1 MNQTVID
8 IQGITKT
15 YVNGKLSVPVL
26 HGIDLVVNKGEF
38 VSIMGPSGSGK
49 TTTINILTGQLTPDQ
64 GQSSILG
71 KSSTNL
77 NEEDLT
83 NIGLITENSGYYE
96 KLSLYDNLLFFAK
109 LYDVPQGDL
118 DDLMKRVGLFDRR
131 KTLAEKLST
140 GMKQRML
147 LVRAI
152 INKPQVLFLDEPTSG
167 LDPSTSQSIHELIKE
182 LQAEG
187 TTIFLTTHDMHEATI
202 LCDKIVL
209 LNKGQIV
216 EAGTPSDLIQKYNT
230 AKRVKI
236 TYQSGEENYLSFSE
250 LGQVSQIDDIL
261 TIHSCEPT
269 LEDVFIQLTGGKLNA

>member
-1 MNQTVID
+1 MSQQVIKAD
-8 IQGITKT
+8 
-15 YVNGKLSVPVL
+15 NLGKSFGSFKAISSLTF
-26 HGIDLVVNKGEF
+26 DVNKGEILGF
-38 VSIMGPSGSGK
+38 LGPSRSGK

-77 NEEDLT
+77 NEEDLA

-118 DDLMKRVGLFDRR
+118 DNLMKRVGFYDRR

-182 LQAEG
+182 LQSEG

-216 EAGTPSDLIQKYNT
+216 EAGTPSNLIQKYNT

-250 LGQVSQIDDIL
+250 LGQVSQTDDIL

>member
-1 MNQTVID
+1 MSQQVIKAD
-8 IQGITKT
+8 
-15 YVNGKLSVPVL
+15 NLGKSFGSFKAISCLTF
-26 HGIDLVVNKGEF
+26 DVNKGEILGF
-38 VSIMGPSGSGK
+38 LGPSGSGK

-77 NEEDLT
+77 NEEDLA

-118 DDLMKRVGLFDRR
+118 DNLMKRVGFYDRR

-182 LQAEG
+182 LQSEG

-216 EAGTPSDLIQKYNT
+216 EAGTPSNLIQKYNT

-250 LGQVSQIDDIL
+250 LGQVSQTDDIL

>member
-1 MNQTVID
+1 MSQQVIKAD
-8 IQGITKT
+8 
-15 YVNGKLSVPVL
+15 NLGKSFGSFKAISSLTFE
-26 HGIDLVVNKGEF
+26 VNKGEILGF
-38 VSIMGPSGSGK
+38 LGPSGSGK

-118 DDLMKRVGLFDRR
+118 DDLMKRVGLYDRR

-230 AKRVKI
+230 DKRVKI

-250 LGQVSQIDDIL
+250 LGQVSQTDDIL

>member
-1 MNQTVID
+1 MSQQVIKAD
-8 IQGITKT
+8 
-15 YVNGKLSVPVL
+15 NLGKSFGSFKAISSLTFE
-26 HGIDLVVNKGEF
+26 VNKGEILGF
-38 VSIMGPSGSGK
+38 LGPSGSGK
-49 TTTINILTGQLTPDQ
+49 MTTINILTGQLTPDQ
-64 GQSSILG
+64 GQSSILA

-77 NEEDLT
+77 NEEDLA

-118 DDLMKRVGLFDRR
+118 DDLMKRVGLYDRR

-230 AKRVKI
+230 DKRVKI
-236 TYQSGEENYLSFSE
+236 TYQSGKEDYQSFSE
-250 LGQVSQIDDIL
+250 LGQVSQTDDIL

-269 LEDVFIQLTGGKLNA
+269 LEDIFIQLTGGKLNA

>member
-1 MNQTVID
+1 MSQQVIKAD
-8 IQGITKT
+8 
-15 YVNGKLSVPVL
+15 NLGKSFGSFKAISSLTFE
-26 HGIDLVVNKGEF
+26 VNKGEILGF
-38 VSIMGPSGSGK
+38 LGPSGSGK

-71 KSSTNL
+71 KSSTKL

-118 DDLMKRVGLFDRR
+118 DDLMKRVGLYDRR

-250 LGQVSQIDDIL
+250 LGQISQTDDIL

>member
-1 MNQTVID
+1 MSQQVIKAD
-8 IQGITKT
+8 
-15 YVNGKLSVPVL
+15 NLGKSFGSFKAISSLTFE
-26 HGIDLVVNKGEF
+26 VNKGEILGF
-38 VSIMGPSGSGK
+38 LGPSGSGK

-77 NEEDLT
+77 NEEDLA

-118 DDLMKRVGLFDRR
+118 DDLMKRVGLYDRR

-187 TTIFLTTHDMHEATI
+187 TTIFLTTHDMQEATI

-230 AKRVKI
+230 ARRVKI

-250 LGQVSQIDDIL
+250 LGQISQTDDIL

>member
-1 MNQTVID
+1 MSQQVIKAD
-8 IQGITKT
+8 
-15 YVNGKLSVPVL
+15 NLGKSFGSFKAISSLTFE
-26 HGIDLVVNKGEF
+26 VNKGEILGF
-38 VSIMGPSGSGK
+38 LGPSGSGK

-118 DDLMKRVGLFDRR
+118 DDLMKRVGLYDRR

-182 LQAEG
+182 LQSEG

>member
-1 MNQTVID
+1 MSQQVIKAD
-8 IQGITKT
+8 
-15 YVNGKLSVPVL
+15 NFGKSFGSFKAISSLTFE
-26 HGIDLVVNKGEF
+26 VNKGEILGF
-38 VSIMGPSGSGK
+38 LGPSGSGK

-77 NEEDLT
+77 NEEDLA

-118 DDLMKRVGLFDRR
+118 DDLMKRVGLYDRR

-230 AKRVKI
+230 DKRVKI
-236 TYQSGEENYLSFSE
+236 TYRSGKEDYLSFSE
-250 LGQVSQIDDIL
+250 LGQISQTDDIL

>member
-1 MNQTVID
+1 MSQQVIKAD
-8 IQGITKT
+8 
-15 YVNGKLSVPVL
+15 NLGKSFGSFKAISSLTFE
-26 HGIDLVVNKGEF
+26 VNKGEILGF
-38 VSIMGPSGSGK
+38 LGPSGSGK

-64 GQSSILG
+64 GQSSILAT
-71 KSSTNL
+71 SSTNL
-77 NEEDLT
+77 NEEDLA

-118 DDLMKRVGLFDRR
+118 DDLMKRVGLYDRR

-230 AKRVKI
+230 DKRVKI
-236 TYQSGEENYLSFSE
+236 TYQSGKEDYLSFSE
-250 LGQVSQIDDIL
+250 LGQVSQTDDIL

-269 LEDVFIQLTGGKLNA
+269 LEDIFIQLTGGKLNA

>member
-1 MNQTVID
+1 MSQQVIKAD
-8 IQGITKT
+8 
-15 YVNGKLSVPVL
+15 NLGKSFGSFKAISSLTFE
-26 HGIDLVVNKGEF
+26 VNKGEILGF
-38 VSIMGPSGSGK
+38 LGPSGSGK

-118 DDLMKRVGLFDRR
+118 DDLMKRVGLYDRR

-187 TTIFLTTHDMHEATI
+187 TTIFLTTHDMQEATI

-250 LGQVSQIDDIL
+250 LGQVSQTDDIL

>member
-1 MNQTVID
+1 MSQQVIKAD
-8 IQGITKT
+8 
-15 YVNGKLSVPVL
+15 NLGKSFGSFKAISSLTFE
-26 HGIDLVVNKGEF
+26 VNKGEILGF
-38 VSIMGPSGSGK
+38 LGPSGSGK

-64 GQSSILG
+64 GQSSILA

-77 NEEDLT
+77 NEEDLA

-118 DDLMKRVGLFDRR
+118 DDLMKRVGLYDRR

-182 LQAEG
+182 LQSEG

-230 AKRVKI
+230 ARRVKI

-250 LGQVSQIDDIL
+250 LGQVSQTDDIL

>member
-1 MNQTVID
+1 MAQQVIKAD
-8 IQGITKT
+8 
-15 YVNGKLSVPVL
+15 NLGKSFGSFKAISSLTFE
-26 HGIDLVVNKGEF
+26 VNKGEILGF
-38 VSIMGPSGSGK
+38 LGPSGSGK

-64 GQSSILG
+64 GQSSILA

-77 NEEDLT
+77 NEEDLA

-118 DDLMKRVGLFDRR
+118 DDLMKRVGLYDRR

-182 LQAEG
+182 LQVEG

-230 AKRVKI
+230 DKRVKI
-236 TYQSGEENYLSFSE
+236 TYQSGKEDYLSFSE
-250 LGQVSQIDDIL
+250 LGQVSQTDDIL

>member
-1 MNQTVID
+1 MSQQVIKAD
-8 IQGITKT
+8 
-15 YVNGKLSVPVL
+15 NLGKSFGSFKAISSLTF
-26 HGIDLVVNKGEF
+26 DVNKGEILGF
-38 VSIMGPSGSGK
+38 LGPSGSGK

-77 NEEDLT
+77 NEEDLA

-118 DDLMKRVGLFDRR
+118 DNLMKRVGFYDRR

-230 AKRVKI
+230 DKRVKI
-236 TYQSGEENYLSFSE
+236 TYQSGKEDYLSFSE
-250 LGQVSQIDDIL
+250 LGQVSQTDDIL

>member
-1 MNQTVID
+1 MSQQVIKAD
-8 IQGITKT
+8 NLCKSFGSFKAISSLTFE
-15 YVNGKLSVPVL
+15 
-26 HGIDLVVNKGEF
+26 VNKGEILGF
-38 VSIMGPSGSGK
+38 LGPSGSGK

-77 NEEDLT
+77 NEEDLA

-109 LYDVPQGDL
+109 LYDVPQGNL
-118 DDLMKRVGLFDRR
+118 DDLMKRVGLYDRR

>member
-1 MNQTVID
+1 MSQQVIKAD
-8 IQGITKT
+8 NLGKSFGSFKT
-15 YVNGKLSVPVL
+15 ISSLTF
-26 HGIDLVVNKGEF
+26 DVNKGEILGF
-38 VSIMGPSGSGK
+38 LGPSGSGK

-77 NEEDLT
+77 NEEDLA

-118 DDLMKRVGLFDRR
+118 DNLMKRVGFYDRR

-182 LQAEG
+182 LQSEG

-216 EAGTPSDLIQKYNT
+216 EAGTPSNLIQKYNT

-250 LGQVSQIDDIL
+250 LGQVSQTDDIL

>member
-1 MNQTVID
+1 MSQQVIKAD
-8 IQGITKT
+8 
-15 YVNGKLSVPVL
+15 NLGKSFGSFKAISSLTFE
-26 HGIDLVVNKGEF
+26 VNKGEILGF
-38 VSIMGPSGSGK
+38 LGPSGSGK

-77 NEEDLT
+77 NEKDLA

-118 DDLMKRVGLFDRR
+118 DDLMKRVGLYDRR

-167 LDPSTSQSIHELIKE
+167 LDPSTSKSIHELIKE

-230 AKRVKI
+230 DKRVKI
-236 TYQSGEENYLSFSE
+236 TYQSGKEDYLSFSE
-250 LGQVSQIDDIL
+250 LGQVSQTDDIL

-269 LEDVFIQLTGGKLNA
+269 LEDIFIQLTGGKLNA

>member
-1 MNQTVID
+1 MSQQVIKAD
-8 IQGITKT
+8 
-15 YVNGKLSVPVL
+15 N
-26 HGIDLVVNKGEF
+26 LVKSFGSFKAISSLTFEVNKGEILGF
-38 VSIMGPSGSGK
+38 LGPSGSGK
-49 TTTINILTGQLTPDQ
+49 TTTINILTGQLKPDQ

-96 KLSLYDNLLFFAK
+96 KLSLYDNLLFFSK
-109 LYDVPQGDL
+109 FYDVPQGNL
-118 DDLMKRVGLFDRR
+118 DDLMKRVGLYDRR

-250 LGQVSQIDDIL
+250 LGQVSQTDDIL

>member
-1 MNQTVID
+1 MSQQVIKAD
-8 IQGITKT
+8 
-15 YVNGKLSVPVL
+15 NLGKSFGSFKAISSLTFE
-26 HGIDLVVNKGEF
+26 VNKGEILGF
-38 VSIMGPSGSGK
+38 LGPSGSGK

-109 LYDVPQGDL
+109 LYDVSQGDL
-118 DDLMKRVGLFDRR
+118 DDLMKRVGLYDRR

-230 AKRVKI
+230 DKRVKI
-236 TYQSGEENYLSFSE
+236 TYQSGKEDYLSFSE
-250 LGQVSQIDDIL
+250 LGQISQTDDIL

>member
-1 MNQTVID
+1 MSQQVIKAD
-8 IQGITKT
+8 
-15 YVNGKLSVPVL
+15 NLGKSFGSFKAISSLTFE
-26 HGIDLVVNKGEF
+26 VNKGEILGF
-38 VSIMGPSGSGK
+38 LGPSGSGK

-77 NEEDLT
+77 NEKDLA

-118 DDLMKRVGLFDRR
+118 DDLMKRVGLYDRR

-167 LDPSTSQSIHELIKE
+167 LDPSTSKSIHELIKE

-230 AKRVKI
+230 DKRVKI
-236 TYQSGEENYLSFSE
+236 TYQSGKEDYLSFSE
-250 LGQVSQIDDIL
+250 LGQISQTDDIL

>member
-1 MNQTVID
+1 MSQQVIKAD
-8 IQGITKT
+8 
-15 YVNGKLSVPVL
+15 NLGKSFGSFKAISSLTFK
-26 HGIDLVVNKGEF
+26 VNKGEILGF
-38 VSIMGPSGSGK
+38 LGPSGSGK

-77 NEEDLT
+77 NEEDLA

-118 DDLMKRVGLFDRR
+118 DDLMKRVGLYDRR

-182 LQAEG
+182 LQSEG

-250 LGQVSQIDDIL
+250 LGQVSQTDDIL

>member
-1 MNQTVID
+1 MSQQVIKAD
-8 IQGITKT
+8 
-15 YVNGKLSVPVL
+15 NLGKSFGSFKAISSLTFE
-26 HGIDLVVNKGEF
+26 VNKGEILGF
-38 VSIMGPSGSGK
+38 LGPSGSGK

-71 KSSTNL
+71 KSSTKL

-118 DDLMKRVGLFDRR
+118 DDLMKRVGLYDRR

-230 AKRVKI
+230 DKRVKI
-236 TYQSGEENYLSFSE
+236 TYQSGKEDYLSFSE
-250 LGQVSQIDDIL
+250 LGQVSQTDDIL

>member
-1 MNQTVID
+1 MSQQVIKAD
-8 IQGITKT
+8 
-15 YVNGKLSVPVL
+15 NLGKSFGSFKAISSLTFE
-26 HGIDLVVNKGEF
+26 VNKGEILGF
-38 VSIMGPSGSGK
+38 LGPSGSGK

-71 KSSTNL
+71 KSSTKL

-109 LYDVPQGDL
+109 LYDIPQGDL
-118 DDLMKRVGLFDRR
+118 DDLMKRVGLYDRR

-236 TYQSGEENYLSFSE
+236 TYQSGKEDYLSFSE
-250 LGQVSQIDDIL
+250 LGQVSQTDDIL

>member
-1 MNQTVID
+1 MSQQVIKAD
-8 IQGITKT
+8 
-15 YVNGKLSVPVL
+15 NLGKSFGSFKAISSLTF
-26 HGIDLVVNKGEF
+26 DVNKGEILGF
-38 VSIMGPSGSGK
+38 LGPSGSGK

-77 NEEDLT
+77 NEEDLA

-118 DDLMKRVGLFDRR
+118 DDLMKRVGLYDRR

-230 AKRVKI
+230 DKRVKI
-236 TYQSGEENYLSFSE
+236 TYQSGKEDYLSFSE
-250 LGQVSQIDDIL
+250 LGQVSQTDDIL

>member
-1 MNQTVID
+1 MSQQVIKAD
-8 IQGITKT
+8 
-15 YVNGKLSVPVL
+15 NLGKSFGSFKAISSLTFE
-26 HGIDLVVNKGEF
+26 VNKGEILGF
-38 VSIMGPSGSGK
+38 LGPSGSGK

-64 GQSSILG
+64 GQSSILA

-77 NEEDLT
+77 NEEDLA

-216 EAGTPSDLIQKYNT
+216 EAGTPSDLIQKYHT

>member
-1 MNQTVID
+1 MSQQVIKAD
-8 IQGITKT
+8 
-15 YVNGKLSVPVL
+15 NLGKSFGAFQAISSLTFE
-26 HGIDLVVNKGEF
+26 VNKGEILGF
-38 VSIMGPSGSGK
+38 LGPSGSGK
-49 TTTINILTGQLTPDQ
+49 TTTINILTGQLKPDQ

-71 KSSTNL
+71 KSSTKL

-118 DDLMKRVGLFDRR
+118 DDLMKRVGLYDRR
-131 KTLAEKLST
+131 KTLTEKLST

-216 EAGTPSDLIQKYNT
+216 EAGTPGDLIQKYNT
-230 AKRVKI
+230 DKRVKI
-236 TYQSGEENYLSFSE
+236 TYQSGKEDYLSFSE
-250 LGQVSQIDDIL
+250 LGQVSQTDDIL

-269 LEDVFIQLTGGKLNA
+269 LEDVFIQLTGGKINA

>member
-1 MNQTVID
+1 MSQQVIKAD
-8 IQGITKT
+8 
-15 YVNGKLSVPVL
+15 N
-26 HGIDLVVNKGEF
+26 LVKSFGSFKAISSLTFEVNKGEILGF
-38 VSIMGPSGSGK
+38 LGPSGSGK
-49 TTTINILTGQLTPDQ
+49 TTTINILTGQLKPDQ

-96 KLSLYDNLLFFAK
+96 KLSLYDNLLFFSK
-109 LYDVPQGDL
+109 FYDVPQGNL
-118 DDLMKRVGLFDRR
+118 DDLMKRVGLYDRR

-182 LQAEG
+182 LQVEG

>member
-1 MNQTVID
+1 MSQQVIKAD
-8 IQGITKT
+8 
-15 YVNGKLSVPVL
+15 NLGKSFGSFKAISSLTFE
-26 HGIDLVVNKGEF
+26 VNKGEILGF
-38 VSIMGPSGSGK
+38 LGPSGSGK

-77 NEEDLT
+77 NEKDLA

-118 DDLMKRVGLFDRR
+118 DDLMKRVGLYDRR

-250 LGQVSQIDDIL
+250 LGQVGQTDDIL

>member
-1 MNQTVID
+1 MSQQVIKAD
-8 IQGITKT
+8 
-15 YVNGKLSVPVL
+15 NLGKSFGSFKAISSLTFE
-26 HGIDLVVNKGEF
+26 VNKGEILGF
-38 VSIMGPSGSGK
+38 LGPSGSGK

-250 LGQVSQIDDIL
+250 LGQISQTDDIL

>member
-1 MNQTVID
+1 MSQQVIKAD
-8 IQGITKT
+8 
-15 YVNGKLSVPVL
+15 NLGKSFGSFKAISSLTFE
-26 HGIDLVVNKGEF
+26 VNKGEILGF
-38 VSIMGPSGSGK
+38 LGPSGSGK
-49 TTTINILTGQLTPDQ
+49 TTTINILIGQLTPDQ
-64 GQSSILG
+64 GQSSILA

-77 NEEDLT
+77 NEEDLA

-118 DDLMKRVGLFDRR
+118 DDLMKRVGLYDRR

-230 AKRVKI
+230 DKRVKI
-236 TYQSGEENYLSFSE
+236 TYQSGKEDYLSFSE
-250 LGQVSQIDDIL
+250 LGQVSQTDDIL

-269 LEDVFIQLTGGKLNA
+269 LEDIFIQLTGGKLNA